1 MINKESTPEITLIV
15 LDNTLY
21 MPNDYVAAIAPDPSE
36 YFTQT
41 LLAGLG
47 IGVNLVGMRL
57 VFIQIAD
64 ECENEN
70 HIN

>member
-1 MINKESTPEITLIV
+1 MKDSKTGITLIV

-21 MPNDYVAAIAPDPSE
+21 MPNDFVAAIAPDPSE
-36 YFTQT
+36 ELTRT

-47 IGVNLVGMRL
+47 VGVNLVGMRL
-57 VFIQIAD
+57 VFVQIAD
-64 ECENEN
+64 ECKNEN